1 MSRPRTPQPGDRL
14 PTLEMRLPAWRLVAY
29 QGSTWDFHRGH
40 HDWSFAKS
48 VGDSAPYADG
58 QMFGALMARHL
69 MDWTGPTGFLRSLS
83 FRLRDMVH
91 AGDSIAVRGSVLQVS
106 DLGPVAAVSVELD
119 IIDVA
124 DGREIATGSASVE
137 VAYPGSEVA
146 LGARRIGK

>member
-1 MSRPRTPQPGDRL
+1 
-14 PTLEMRLPAWRLVAY
+14 
-29 QGSTWDFHRGH
+29 
-40 HDWSFAKS
+40 
-48 VGDSAPYADG
+48 
-58 QMFGALMARHL
+58 MFGALMARHL

-137 VAYPGSEVA
+137 VAYPGFEVA
-146 LGARRIGK
+146 LGARRIGE

>member
-1 MSRPRTPQPGDRL
+1 MNKPEAPQPGDSL
-14 PTLEMRLPAWRLVAY
+14 PTLEIELPAWRLVAY

-40 HDWSFAKS
+40 HDWAFAQS

-58 QMFGALMARHL
+58 QMFGALMVRHL

-91 AGDSIAVRGSVLQVS
+91 AGDSLAVRGRVLQVD

-124 DGREIATGSASVE
+124 DGREIAIGKASIE
-137 VAYPGSEVA
+137 LAHPGQEAV
-146 LGARRIGK
+146 LGAGRVGD